1 MKKYIEW
8 EEVEREINAQYA
20 AGHMDAE
27 TSADMLAHLRAADTI
42 EGLSKLQASCR
53 QVNWISVEERLP
65 KEWWPVLALIRFSE
79 EPPVQEVLWHIGNS
93 KWRACWDGKMV
104 ESKVSHWMLLPE
116 PPKEEQA

>member
-27 TSADMLAHLRAADTI
+27 TSADMLAHLHAADTI

-65 KEWWPVLALIRFSE
+65 KEWRPVLSDISSVPTWM
-79 EPPVQEVLWHIGNS
+79 PPSAKPLAMSMRICVRS
-93 KWRACWDGKMV
+93 RACAFSYLLSLNNFPTFMC
-104 ESKVSHWMLLPE
+104 EFML
-116 PPKEEQA
+116 